1 MIDDSDDLFLT
12 IEDAAKLLRVKRRTL
27 DNLRWKGIGPPYR
40 RHGGRIVYS
49 RRELLE
55 WSEQRRARISPP
67 DKSRPRP
74 TMHTDADCDRPIR
87 SHSSKAGQPT
97 IPMEREPQRSNR
109 VVQPE
114 LTPAE

>member
-1 MIDDSDDLFLT
+1 MTDDSDDLFLT

-27 DNLRWKGIGPPYR
+27 DNLRWKNVGPPYR

-49 RRELLE
+49 RKELLE
-55 WSEQRRARISPP
+55 WSEQRRARTSPP

-74 TMHTDADCDRPIR
+74 TVHNGADGVRPPR
-87 SHSSKAGQPT
+87 AHLPKAGHPT
-97 IPMEREPQRSNR
+97 TPMEREPQPPNR

>member
-27 DNLRWKGIGPPYR
+27 DNLRWKNIGPPYR

-49 RRELLE
+49 RKELLE
-55 WSEQRRARISPP
+55 WSEQRRARTSPP
-67 DKSRPRP
+67 DKRRPRS
-74 TMHTDADCDRPIR
+74 TVHNGADNVRPPR
-87 SHSSKAGQPT
+87 AHFPKAGNST
-97 IPMEREPQRSNR
+97 VPMERERQRSHR

-114 LTPAE
+114 LEPAE